1 MTDIATKIDRAKDLL
16 DPPIVKPRAWPALL
30 AAGATAISAV
40 MLAGMVIL
48 GPGL

>member
-1 MTDIATKIDRAKDLL
+1 MTDAMTKIDRAKDLL
-16 DPPIVKPRAWPALL
+16 EPPVVRPRAWPALL
-30 AAGATAISAV
+30 AAGATAVSAV